1 MQDGVM
7 CSDYSVTQNMY
18 LGFKRIFDIVF
29 SILAIILT
37 SPIFLIIYIAI
48 KLEDHDSVI
57 LVQERIGLNG
67 KLFKLYK
74 FRSMI
79 VDADKL
85 LYELLESNEV
95 LALEYKINKKLV
107 NDPRVTKV
115 GKVIRKLS
123 LDELPQLINILKG
136 EMSFVGN
143 RPYLPREKDEM
154 KPYYNNIIKTKPGLT
169 GLWAVSGR
177 SNLTFKDRL
186 KIESSYSEKLSLKL
200 DIKIFFKTFAVVFK
214 GL

>member
-1 MQDGVM
+1 
-7 CSDYSVTQNMY
+7 
-18 LGFKRIFDIVF
+18 
-29 SILAIILT
+29 
-37 SPIFLIIYIAI
+37 
-48 KLEDHDSVI
+48 
-57 LVQERIGLNG
+57 
-67 KLFKLYK
+67 
-74 FRSMI
+74 
-79 VDADKL
+79 
-85 LYELLESNEV
+85 
-95 LALEYKINKKLV
+95 
-107 NDPRVTKV
+107 
-115 GKVIRKLS
+115 
-123 LDELPQLINILKG
+123 
-136 EMSFVGN
+136 MSFVGN